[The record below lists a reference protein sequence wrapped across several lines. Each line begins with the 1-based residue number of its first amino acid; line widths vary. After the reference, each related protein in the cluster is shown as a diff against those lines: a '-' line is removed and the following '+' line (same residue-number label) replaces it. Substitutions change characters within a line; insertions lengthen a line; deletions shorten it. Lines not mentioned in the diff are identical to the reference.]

1 MIMIESLVAG
11 ILNRDTRA
19 VARAISIIENGDPGA
34 SEILKGIHGQTSRG
48 LTVGITGAP
57 GSGKSSLVDRLA
69 LHYRE
74 LGHRVGILAIDPSSP
89 FTGGALLGDRIR
101 MQGLAGDEG
110 VFIRSMATRGTLGG
124 LARGTIEAADVLAAA
139 GYDRILIETVG
150 VGQDEVEIVKAAD
163 ITVVVLVPGMGDD
176 IQAIKAGI
184 MEIGD
189 IFVINKSEREGVERT
204 ERELIGM
211 LEMSDRADGWQ
222 PPIVRTVA
230 IRNIGVEALAQS
242 IGKYAKEIAAA
253 PVTSPGRVEAASQ
266 RLLGM
271 IAERLLRSFR
281 ESHLPAERLR
291 ELATAIVQREVDP
304 YTVADQLFSVPQGEP
319 GEPKEPGEPGE
330 PEEKR
335 DKPAKS
341 RHLQHLGVAV
351 VSIDEA
357 LKFWRDGL
365 GLELH
370 EVETVSDQGVRVA
383 MLPVGD
389 SRIELLEATGDE
401 TPVGKFLSR
410 RGAGIHHLCVE
421 VADLP
426 ASLEKLKAAGIR
438 LIDEEPRPG
447 AGGALVAFV
456 HPASTGGVLLELT
469 QSQS

>member
-1 MIMIESLVAG
+1 
-11 ILNRDTRA
+11 
-19 VARAISIIENGDPGA
+19 
-34 SEILKGIHGQTSRG
+34 
-48 LTVGITGAP
+48 
-57 GSGKSSLVDRLA
+57 
-69 LHYRE
+69 
-74 LGHRVGILAIDPSSP
+74 
-89 FTGGALLGDRIR
+89 
-101 MQGLAGDEG
+101 
-110 VFIRSMATRGTLGG
+110 
-124 LARGTIEAADVLAAA
+124 
-139 GYDRILIETVG
+139 
-150 VGQDEVEIVKAAD
+150 
-163 ITVVVLVPGMGDD
+163 
-176 IQAIKAGI
+176 
-184 MEIGD
+184 
-189 IFVINKSEREGVERT
+189 
-204 ERELIGM
+204 M

-230 IRNIGVEALAQS
+230 IRNVGVEALAQS
-242 IGKYAKEIAAA
+242 IGKYAKEIAAV

-271 IAERLLRSFR
+271 IAERLLSSFR
-281 ESHLPAERLR
+281 ESDLSAERLR
-291 ELATAIVQREVDP
+291 ELATAVVQREVDP
-304 YTVADQLFSVPQGEP
+304 YTVVDQLFFVSPE
-319 GEPKEPGEPGE
+319 E
-330 PEEKR
+330 PEETREREEKL